1 MQTAYCLPRIYNEVS
16 CIEIKVRHDVVN
28 DLLTADQLL
37 SVLVKNGI
45 LNKWKRNYRNFQCR
59 EEDDYHEKVR

>member
-1 MQTAYCLPRIYNEVS
+1 MVQIAYCLLRVYNEVS
-16 CIEIKVRHDVVN
+16 SIEIKVRHDVVS

-45 LNKWKRNYRNFQCR
+45 LNKWKRNYHNFQCI
-59 EEDDYHEKVR
+59 EEDDYHEKV